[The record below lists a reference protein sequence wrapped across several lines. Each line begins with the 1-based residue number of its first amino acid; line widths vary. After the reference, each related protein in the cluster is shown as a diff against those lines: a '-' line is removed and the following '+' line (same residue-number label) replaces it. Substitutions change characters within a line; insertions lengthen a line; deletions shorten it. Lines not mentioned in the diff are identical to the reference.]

1 MRIDYNEPKK
11 SYTSTPPQPGSSRTR
26 KESSSPLLLA
36 IIITGVVSL
45 TVGFGSGW
53 VLSQRY
59 AKKGFKAAMEQQSL
73 ENTPPAS
80 TVQPAATK
88 PPAPAPAPVAAP
100 STAQPN
106 QPGTLPQTAVTG
118 VQPSAEPP
126 LSFYK
131 TLPSGQKSNVLGSG
145 INPADDK
152 AAKQPLQAAIPSN
165 LNKTPQ
171 PQSSANTPKPPAPAA
186 PEKQPGKQE
195 AAGFTVQVASY
206 SLRSEAESLK
216 SKLAGK
222 GYNVHISESNLA
234 DKGTWYRV
242 RVGKKLDQEA
252 AKELASKLGRGAIP
266 IPEKD

>member
-26 KESSSPLLLA
+26 KESSNTLLLA
-36 IIITGVVSL
+36 VIITGVVSL
-45 TVGFGSGW
+45 TVGFGGGW
-53 VLSQRY
+53 VMSKRY

-73 ENTPPAS
+73 ENTP
-80 TVQPAATK
+80 QPAAVQ
-88 PPAPAPAPVAAP
+88 PPAVKPHPTPAHANTDSQQPQQGGTSYLTAPHGSQPASEA
-100 STAQPN
+100 
-106 QPGTLPQTAVTG
+106 
-118 VQPSAEPP
+118 P

-145 INPADDK
+145 INSADDK

-165 LNKTPQ
+165 MNKTAQ
-171 PQSSANTPKPPAPAA
+171 PQSTANTSKPPAPSA
-186 PEKQPGKQE
+186 PEKQPVKLE
-195 AAGFTVQVASY
+195 SAGFTVQVASY

-222 GYNVHISESNLA
+222 GYNVHIIESNLA

-252 AKELASKLGRGAIP
+252 AKELASKLGRGAMP